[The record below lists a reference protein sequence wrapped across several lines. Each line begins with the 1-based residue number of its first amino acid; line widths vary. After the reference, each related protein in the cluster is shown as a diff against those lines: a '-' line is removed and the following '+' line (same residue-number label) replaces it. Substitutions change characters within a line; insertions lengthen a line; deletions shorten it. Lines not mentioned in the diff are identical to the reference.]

1 MESTDLP
8 LPKPTP
14 VHRQVSP
21 RLPCIR
27 SNIIQSDRRHR
38 KIITESGLHTEEVRG
53 NGVQGIQDRIELVLT
68 AVRNYGF
75 NTDCIKDGIIN
86 TAVIVGTNA
95 CGKTNLG
102 LAIFDIVSVLTD
114 RNVVKEMRDRNAF
127 LNGDSDLGYASFEYE
142 FQFASGTVRYEY
154 RKDAPDSIV
163 YERLTLNGKDVFI
176 RDGNASDYSGLRNL
190 DAGDLRMDV
199 PDGSLA
205 VLRYVANNTVQC
217 PDSPMSLVMGFA
229 ERMHFFGSLL
239 DDPGVMQDD
248 GSESPEDYIVRNGL
262 VNDFQSFLNDMAGM
276 DVELATEDDTL
287 VQMTAKGPIPFRSV
301 SSGGT
306 RSLMLLYC
314 RMRQSADAVLIYMDG
329 FDASYHYGLSENV
342 LRRMVSETSIQTI
355 LTTHNTSL
363 LRNRILRPDCCLR
376 MDNGRIRSF
385 ADLTGHELRQ
395 GHNLEKLYRG
405 GEFGG

>member
-1 MESTDLP
+1 M
-8 LPKPTP
+8 
-14 VHRQVSP
+14 VSI
-21 RLPCIR
+21 L
-27 SNIIQSDRRHR
+27 R
-38 KIITESGLHTEEVRG
+38 KFAVTGYRG
-53 NGVQGIQDRIELVLT
+53 FRDRIELDLT

-114 RNVVKEMRDRNAF
+114 RNVVNEMRDRNAF

-154 RKDAPDSIV
+154 RKAAPDSIV

-205 VLRYVANNTVQC
+205 VLRYVANNTVQH

-239 DDPGVMQDD
+239 DNPGVMQDD

-262 VNDFQSFLNDMAGM
+262 VNDFQSFLNDMADM

-329 FDASYHYGLSENV
+329 FDASYHYGLSKNV

-363 LRNRILRPDCCLR
+363 LRNRILRPDCCLK

-385 ADLTGHELRQ
+385 ADLTGRELRQ

>member
-1 MESTDLP
+1 M
-8 LPKPTP
+8 
-14 VHRQVSP
+14 
-21 RLPCIR
+21 
-27 SNIIQSDRRHR
+27 N
-38 KIITESGLHTEEVRG
+38 
-53 NGVQGIQDRIELVLT
+53 
-68 AVRNYGF
+68 
-75 NTDCIKDGIIN
+75 
-86 TAVIVGTNA
+86 
-95 CGKTNLG
+95 
-102 LAIFDIVSVLTD
+102 
-114 RNVVKEMRDRNAF
+114 EMRDRNAF

-154 RKDAPDSIV
+154 RKAAPDSIV

-276 DVELATEDDTL
+276 DVELATEDRERTDS
-287 VQMTAKGPIPFRSV
+287 IPL
-301 SSGGT
+301 G
-306 RSLMLLYC
+306 
-314 RMRQSADAVLIYMDG
+314 
-329 FDASYHYGLSENV
+329 V
-342 LRRMVSETSIQTI
+342 LRRHEVPDVTVLPYEAVRRCSTHLHGRLRRVLPLRALGERPETDGLRDIHPDYPDHAQHI
-355 LTTHNTSL
+355 PAEEQDTTAGL
-363 LRNRILRPDCCLR
+363 LPED
-376 MDNGRIRSF
+376 G
-385 ADLTGHELRQ
+385 
-395 GHNLEKLYRG
+395 
-405 GEFGG
+405 